1 MHSYFFQIQVL
12 GNEFY
17 PKSFILGI
25 ATLDPDDWAYRPYYD
40 NSNQSTDR
48 SVAHGNNYHQGP
60 EWVWP
65 VGYFLRAYLHFGKMV
80 GLQKEAQD
88 FCMSVLSKHYR

>member
-1 MHSYFFQIQVL
+1 MKIQ
-12 GNEFY
+12 FH

-88 FCMSVLSKHYR
+88 FCMSVHSKHYR